1 MKVLKYLYY
10 IFENI
15 ILLHNLR
22 INNFVIITP
31 RFFALLFKKIVKTSK
46 KILILIFPLKIEILQ
61 KKIID
66 S

>member
-31 RFFALLFKKIVKTSK
+31 RFFAILFKKIIIFNKKKKKFFYSK
-46 KILILIFPLKIEILQ
+46 Y
-61 KKIID
+61 
-66 S
+66 